1 MSLQQSPASER
12 GVVVT
17 HVSDEHDHASEH
29 ERITH
34 AAFARQ
40 LAALLGY
47 ATGGAY
53 QPGRHGAARL
63 YFLPCTTLTT
73 GQALALGIHGTDD
86 LFGGVVPYPFVA
98 TKAIS
103 HPLVAPD
110 AVAIAGWNPAFAPM
124 AGDAVLDGYCAFN
137 LDDARRAGLR
147 LLADGPVR
155 VKPVLAT
162 GGRGQSVARDAATLD
177 RLLAVADKAELAG
190 HGLVLEQDLHQ
201 VRTFSVGQ
209 VQVGKLAATYYGF
222 QRLTRDNRGEEVFGG
237 SELVVVRGG
246 YDALLEPGP
255 GPEIR
260 RAIEQAR
267 RYDACVASCY
277 AGFFASR
284 KNYDVALG
292 RDAAGRWRSG
302 VLEQSWRAGGAT
314 GAELAALEVL
324 AREPGRTRVRSACVE
339 IYGPSPEPPRGA
351 TVHFRGSDPQV
362 GLLTKYALIEPHVH
376 AH

>member
-1 MSLQQSPASER
+1 MSLHQSPAGPR

-17 HVSDEHDHASEH
+17 HAPDEHEHASEH

-34 AAFARQ
+34 SAFARQ
-40 LAALLGY
+40 LAALRGY
-47 ATGGAY
+47 AAGGAY
-53 QPGRHGAARL
+53 QPGRHGAAHL
-63 YFLPCTTLTT
+63 YFLPCTTLTSE
-73 GQALALGIHGTDD
+73 QALALGIRGADD
-86 LFGGVVPYPFVA
+86 LFGGVVPHPFVA

-110 AVAIAGWNPAFAPM
+110 AVAIAGWNPAFTRC
-124 AGDAVLDGYCAFN
+124 AGDAVLPGFCAFGPE
-137 LDDARRAGLR
+137 DARRAGTR

-155 VKPVLAT
+155 VKPVRAT
-162 GGRGQSVARDAATLD
+162 GGHGQSVARDAAGLD
-177 RLLAVADKAELAG
+177 RLLAAADAAELAR
-190 HGLVLEQDLHQ
+190 HGLVLEQDLDE

-209 VQVGKLAATYYGF
+209 VQVADLVASYYGF

-237 SELVVVRGG
+237 SELVVARGG
-246 YDALLEPGP
+246 LAALLEPDP

-260 RAIEQAR
+260 HAIEQAR

-277 AGFFASR
+277 PGFFASR
-284 KNYDVALG
+284 RNYDVALG

-314 GAELAALEVL
+314 GAELAALEVFR
-324 AREPGRTRVRSACVE
+324 REPARTRVRTACVE
-339 IYGPSPEPPRGA
+339 IFGASPEPPPGA
-351 TVHFRGSDPQV
+351 MVHFRGTDPQA
-362 GLLTKYALIEPHVH
+362 GLLTKYTVVEPDVH

>member
-1 MSLQQSPASER
+1 MSLQPSPAGPR

-17 HVSDEHDHASEH
+17 HAPDEHDHASEH

-34 AAFARQ
+34 LAFARQ
-40 LAALLGY
+40 LAALRGY
-47 ATGGAY
+47 DAPGAY
-53 QPGRHGAARL
+53 QPGRHGAAHV
-63 YFLPCTTLTT
+63 YFLPCTTLTS
-73 GQALALGIHGTDD
+73 GEALALGIRGADD

-110 AVAIAGWNPAFAPM
+110 AVAIPGWNPAFAPC
-124 AGDAVLDGYCAFN
+124 AGDAVLAGYSVFSPE
-137 LDDARRAGLR
+137 DARRAGMK
-147 LLADGPVR
+147 LLAQGPVR
-155 VKPVLAT
+155 VKPVRGT
-162 GGRGQSVARDAATLD
+162 GGRGQSVARDAAELE
-177 RLLAVADKAELAG
+177 LSLQAADATELAR
-190 HGLVLEQDLHQ
+190 HGLVLEQDLEE

-209 VQVGKLAATYYGF
+209 VQVADLAASYYGW

-237 SELVVVRGG
+237 SELVVARGG
-246 YDALLEPGP
+246 LAALLEPDP

-277 AGFFASR
+277 PGFFASR
-284 KNYDVALG
+284 RNYDVAVG
-292 RDAAGRWRSG
+292 RDAAGHWRSG

-314 GAELAALEVL
+314 GAELAALEVFR
-324 AREPGRTRVRSACVE
+324 REPARARVRATCVE
-339 IYGPSPEPPRGA
+339 VFGASPEPPPGA
-351 TVHFRGSDPQV
+351 TIHFRGADPQV
-362 GLLTKYALIEPHVH
+362 GLLTKYTVVEPDVH